1 MEGWDQPPP
10 QPSLAPGGRG
20 GRHHRICIATLPDS
34 RFQRTVVRTRR
45 RYASVRPPSPLSLG
59 DHTYKKVVYAY
70 TNYGLRKS
78 GVTPHKTDNFGFN
91 LIGIGCLVRAFRI
104 WWSGKACQKFELWLF
119 EKLSHS
125 RGFKLNWDDVARCSL
140 VASPRLQFQC
150 SGPPGWH
157 KQGCKSPDGGKK

>member
-1 MEGWDQPPP
+1 MHQIGRRGEVSKSTCTQIRRKEHHKILGPLPLPPTSACSPPTWQRGRGTPVLGMYGRVRPTSPSTLPRTRREG
-10 QPSLAPGGRG
+10 G

-45 RYASVRPPSPLSLG
+45 RYALVRPPSPLSFG

-104 WWSGKACQKFELWLF
+104 
-119 EKLSHS
+119 
-125 RGFKLNWDDVARCSL
+125 
-140 VASPRLQFQC
+140 
-150 SGPPGWH
+150 
-157 KQGCKSPDGGKK
+157 